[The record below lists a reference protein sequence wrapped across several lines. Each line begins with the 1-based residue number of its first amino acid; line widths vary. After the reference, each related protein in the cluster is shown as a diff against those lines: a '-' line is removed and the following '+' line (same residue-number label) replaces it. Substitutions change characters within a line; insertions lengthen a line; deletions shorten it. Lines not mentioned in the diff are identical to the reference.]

1 MLYVL
6 IFLGL
11 TAKVKGDHH
20 RKDGEELISGQAAG
34 NGQVEKTQGQKQ
46 GDQILDLHH
55 AVQELFHKKHLTG
68 KEWRSMAP
76 RSILCRAYSFSSLSS
91 SARAL
96 SSSLPTGSSATPA
109 TMLSH

>member
-1 MLYVL
+1 MRYVL

-20 RKDGEELISGQAAG
+20 RKDGEELIGGQAAG
-34 NGQVEKTQGQKQ
+34 NRQMKKTQGQKQ

-55 AVQELFHKKHLTG
+55 TVQELFHKKHLTG
-68 KEWRSMAP
+68 KELRSMAP
-76 RSILCRAYSFSSLSS
+76 RSILCGVYSFSSLSS